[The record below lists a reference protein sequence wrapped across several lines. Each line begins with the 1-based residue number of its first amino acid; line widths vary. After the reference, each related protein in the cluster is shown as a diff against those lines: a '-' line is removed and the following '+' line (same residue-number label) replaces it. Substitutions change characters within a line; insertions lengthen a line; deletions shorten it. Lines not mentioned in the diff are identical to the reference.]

1 MKKRAIIFRHM
12 LDNDIGTL
20 AHVLGARGIEFE
32 VIDTFAVSIED
43 FDALAP
49 DILIVLGGA
58 CGVYQE
64 DLYPFMGDEKR
75 IIKERLDQ
83 DRPVLGI
90 CLGAQ
95 LMAAA
100 LGKKVYKGAQGSEIG
115 WHTIEVNAAGTD
127 TPVRHFAA
135 DKTRVM
141 QWHGDTFDLPE
152 NAVLLA
158 SSPLYSNQ
166 VFQVGQRSIG
176 FQCHVEVDRKTVRSW
191 LVSEAYDAESG
202 NLDIRQLQNETDYWA
217 DIMRGQT
224 EKFFHDWLEKIG
236 L

>member
-1 MKKRAIIFRHM
+1 MARAIIFRHM

-20 AHVLGARGIEFE
+20 AHVFRARGISFA
-32 VIDTFAVSIED
+32 VIDTFSESLEG

-49 DILIVLGGA
+49 DLLIVLGGA

-64 DLYPFMGDEKR
+64 DLYPFIGDEKR
-75 IIKERLDQ
+75 IIRERLDH

-100 LGKKVYKGAQGSEIG
+100 LGGRVYKGAQGREIG
-115 WHTIEVNAAGTD
+115 WHAIDVNEAGMQ
-127 TPVRHFAA
+127 TPVRHFGK
-135 DKTRVM
+135 DRTRVM
-141 QWHGDTFDLPE
+141 QWHGDTFDLPQG
-152 NAVLLA
+152 AVLLA
-158 SSPLYSNQ
+158 SSPLYAHQ
-166 VFQVGQRSIG
+166 VFQWGRHSLG

-191 LVSEAYDAESG
+191 LVNEAYDAAKSG
-202 NLDIRQLQNETDYWA
+202 IDIPLLRRETDEWA
-217 DIMRGQT
+217 GVMERQT
-224 EKFFHDWLEKIG
+224 LQFFHDWLDRIG

>member
-1 MKKRAIIFRHM
+1 MTKHAIIFRHM

-20 AHVLGARGIEFE
+20 SAVLKARNIGFQ
-32 VIDTFAVSIED
+32 VIDTYAESLES

-49 DILIVLGGA
+49 DLLIVLGGA

-64 DLYPFMGDEKR
+64 DLYPFIGDEKR
-75 IIKERLDQ
+75 IIKERLDN

-100 LGKKVYKGAQGSEIG
+100 LGCKVYKGAQGKEIG
-115 WHTIEVNAAGTD
+115 WQTIDITDAGMQ
-127 TPVRHFAA
+127 TPVKYFEKSLTH
-135 DKTRVM
+135 VM
-141 QWHGDTFDLPE
+141 QWHGDTFDLPKE
-152 NAVLLA
+152 AVLLA
-158 SSPLYSNQ
+158 SSPLYPHQ
-166 VFQVGQRSIG
+166 VFQWGKNSIG

-191 LVSEAYDAESG
+191 LVNEAYDDGKGEM
-202 NLDIRQLQNETDYWA
+202 DIRSIRDETDHWA
-217 DIMRGQT
+217 GIMDNQT
-224 EKFFHDWLEKIG
+224 SKFFHDWLQQIG